1 MSTSNS
7 GLNITLL
14 PDINQSLVTERTSI
28 PVSKTQTDPKTY
40 RMALGRIVT
49 WLTTQSFLKGT
60 GTANYLSKF
69 TSSSEIGNSIVYDN
83 GTNVGIGTSSPDT
96 KLTVSGAVKASSF
109 NTVSSRVYK
118 TNVTPMTNALDT
130 TLKLQGV
137 TFDWNKETSD
147 KALTNDIGFIAE
159 DVEAVLP
166 TIVSKGP
173 VGETTGVDYGRVT
186 ALLVEA
192 VRELN
197 NKVKDLEEQLAKR

>member
-1 MSTSNS
+1 MSTLNS

-28 PVSKTQTDPKTY
+28 PVSKTETDPKTY
-40 RMALGRIVT
+40 RLSLNKLLT
-49 WLTTQSFLKGT
+49 WLAAQCLVKGT
-60 GTANYLSKF
+60 GTVNYLSKF
-69 TSSSEIGNSIVYDN
+69 TNTSEIGNSSVYDD

-109 NTVSSRVYK
+109 NTVSSRAYK
-118 TNVTPMTNALDT
+118 TNIVPMVNALDT
-130 TLKLQGV
+130 TSKLQGV
-137 TFDWNKETSD
+137 TFDWNNKN
-147 KALTNDIGFIAE
+147 LNNDIGFIAE
-159 DVEAVLP
+159 DVETILP

-173 VGETTGVDYGRVT
+173 AGETTGVDYGRVT

-192 VRELN
+192 VKELN